1 MASREK
7 LSAEFYAHGQGHL
20 VEALDS
26 LKNEEDRQILLED
39 LQNIDLRFDGFLADR
54 TPQKPEIMYQSP
66 HQNP

>member
-7 LSAEFYAHGQGHL
+7 LSAEFHAHGQGHL

-39 LQNIDLRFDGFLADR
+39 LQSIDLKEMCGNFKKSMGSG
-54 TPQKPEIMYQSP
+54 TT
-66 HQNP
+66 